1 MTQRPVRAR
10 ADARLSALVRGEIPG
25 WVLGVVFVMAVLAA
39 AWALMEPTLS
49 RWIGTLSAR

>member
-1 MTQRPVRAR
+1 MTQRPVQAR
-10 ADARLSALVRGEIPG
+10 ANARLSALVRGEIPG
-25 WVLGVVFVMAVLAA
+25 WVLGLVFVIAVLAA